1 MKRKRTVVLAAL
13 LGVSLVASAQFFNNF
28 SDLSDEALNAPA
40 GRALLQTYSALK
52 SGYLTK
58 LEDTKLLEGAINGML
73 EALDDPYT
81 SYGTPKQAE
90 VERQDR
96 GGSFEGIGA
105 TLQARNQN
113 DGTIVEVVNVYRGSP
128 AEQAGVKIGDIFASI
143 DGKNVRKATTDEV
156 VELVRGESGS
166 EVKLGLIRSGS
177 ETPVEITVTRG
188 SIDIIAVE
196 TAILPENVGYI
207 HLTTFANEKVFEQ
220 LDAALATMKRENVGS
235 LILDLRNNGG
245 GLLDQGI
252 RVADEFLTEGDI
264 VFQRAQ
270 GVTQRL
276 AEADSAGYTLPMVV
290 LVNRNSASASEIVAG
305 ALQDNGRAK
314 VVGEK
319 TFGKGVGQSVI
330 SLSNGGQL
338 VYKSFEWLTPNRRSI
353 NEKGITPD
361 LEVADTL
368 VPTVLAF
375 EGQGAEPGQ
384 KIEVLVDGK
393 KLAGRAQIDKDGN
406 FTFVQPFDMPQQSS
420 VQGEAIVSLQDDPAL
435 QAAYSEV
442 LKVYAQAER

>member
-1 MKRKRTVVLAAL
+1 MKRKRTALLAAL

-28 SDLSDEALNAPA
+28 TDLSDEALNAPA
-40 GRALLQTYSALK
+40 GRALLQAYSALK
-52 SGYLTK
+52 SGYLTQ
-58 LEDTKLLEGAINGML
+58 LEDNTLLEGAINGML
-73 EALDDPYT
+73 ESLNDPYT
-81 SYGTPKQAE
+81 TYGTPEQAE
-90 VERQDR
+90 LERQDR

-128 AEQAGVKIGDIFASI
+128 AEQAGVRIGDIFATI
-143 DGKNVRKATTDEV
+143 DGKNVRQATTDEV
-156 VELVRGESGS
+156 VELVRGEAGS
-166 EVKLGLIRSGS
+166 QVRLGLIRSGH
-177 ETPVEITVTRG
+177 ERPVQITVTRG
-188 SIDIIAVE
+188 SIEIVSVE

-207 HLTTFANEKVFEQ
+207 HLTTFANERVFEQ
-220 LDAALATMKRENVGS
+220 LDAALARMERENVGS

-276 AEADSAGYTLPMVV
+276 AEADAAGYTMPMVV

-305 ALQDNGRAK
+305 ALQDNGRAEI
-314 VVGEK
+314 VGEK

-338 VYKSFEWLTPNRRSI
+338 VYKSFEWLTPDRKSI
-353 NEKGITPD
+353 NERGITPD
-361 LEVADTL
+361 LEVADAL
-368 VPTVLAF
+368 VPTVLAL
-375 EGQGAEPGQ
+375 EGQGARPGQ
-384 KIEVLVDGK
+384 RIEVIVDGK
-393 KLAGRAQIDKDGN
+393 KLAGRAQIDQDGN
-406 FTFVQPFDMPQQSS
+406 FTFVQAYDPPRQSA
-420 VQGEAIVSLQDDPAL
+420 VQGEALVSLEDDPAL
-435 QAAYSEV
+435 QAAHAEV
-442 LKVYAQAER
+442 LRVYAQAAR